1 MQHCFLS
8 FSTQAHGY
16 IIIQHSLL
24 PQWQT
29 HAHLY
34 YFMNIV
40 FSKKKYFMNISYNNI
55 AMHTHELVDPFQMP
69 TKGEFETS
77 SCCLL
82 PLPLWRWGL
91 QKKNMGGASC
101 FSVVQG
107 GQAHLTRT
115 CREMTQNYV
124 TSYRNW
130 KKIQITFSINSS
142 WKQWQQKPVTTI
154 KNATIADHV
163 ISLLLCQAS
172 HRPFLHLDKNGRL
185 GCSVCFVL
193 FQGTHQYLHR
203 WTSDS
208 WTHCWTCRR
217 MEESDCKHDTYIQGR
232 NQFG

>member
-1 MQHCFLS
+1 MCSSWLCWTCDLSCLLCTATLLFEFFNTSTWIHYYTTLSSATMTNTRTPILLHEYCF
-8 FSTQAHGY
+8 F
-16 IIIQHSLL
+16 
-24 PQWQT
+24 
-29 HAHLY
+29 
-34 YFMNIV
+34 
-40 FSKKKYFMNISYNNI
+40 KKKYFMNISYNNI

-163 ISLLLCQAS
+163 ISLLLSQAS
-172 HRPFLHLDKNGRL
+172 HLPFLHLDKNGRL

-203 WTSDS
+203 WT
-208 WTHCWTCRR
+208 
-217 MEESDCKHDTYIQGR
+217 
-232 NQFG
+232 